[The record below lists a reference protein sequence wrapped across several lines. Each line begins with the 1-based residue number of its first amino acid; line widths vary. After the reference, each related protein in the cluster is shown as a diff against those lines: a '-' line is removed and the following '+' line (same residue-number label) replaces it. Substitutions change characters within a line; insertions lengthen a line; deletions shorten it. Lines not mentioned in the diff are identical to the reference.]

1 MTVYICVFVSVCVC
15 MSVYRN
21 KDRDR
26 YRKKFAKMPDF
37 MLSGDYTNHSL
48 VFNRSIGLYYFI
60 LIKLFPSY
68 KKSMFIF

>member
-26 YRKKFAKMPDF
+26 YRKKVAKMPGF
-37 MLSGDYTNHSL
+37 MLSGDYTNHS
-48 VFNRSIGLYYFI
+48 
-60 LIKLFPSY
+60 
-68 KKSMFIF
+68 